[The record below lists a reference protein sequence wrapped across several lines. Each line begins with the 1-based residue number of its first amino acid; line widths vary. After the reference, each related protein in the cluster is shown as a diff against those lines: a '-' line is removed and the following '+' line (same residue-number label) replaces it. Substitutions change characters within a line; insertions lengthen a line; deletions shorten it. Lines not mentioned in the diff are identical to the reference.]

1 MSSKD
6 HLILFGDL
14 IGSTEVA
21 SETPPR
27 IYSRIYIGSFHLASY
42 CAKSFVARRDVFR
55 SLMFPKIFPGVKMG
69 GDEVLSFIPLPSKSV
84 SNGHRIV
91 EVVASSVA
99 FAFVLKLYWLASPYN
114 LRRLLEKQFPRD
126 VAVGIHI
133 GPAEPIRNYENH
145 SDIAGLHINVTK
157 RLETA
162 ARDGRHSRIYASDDV
177 AHLFGKWCAQH
188 SDLGRDKA
196 APLLYTH
203 FCQVQLPI
211 DLKGVPVKVTPFE
224 LKLDEKSES
233 KIQDLISLIYDSPT
247 KQNCESEKAVRI
259 LARTLLEGIFKKR
272 SDTRDFAGV
281 SNELEYVD
289 RWFHAIE
296 TLPRLFY
303 NDIWTVLA
311 SFFLSCG
318 FIRQK
323 NITSPKKDRYQK
335 ITETLQK
342 RLRSLIEE
350 SNNQG

>member
-1 MSSKD
+1 
-6 HLILFGDL
+6 
-14 IGSTEVA
+14 
-21 SETPPR
+21 
-27 IYSRIYIGSFHLASY
+27 
-42 CAKSFVARRDVFR
+42 
-55 SLMFPKIFPGVKMG
+55 MG
-69 GDEVLSFIPLPSKSV
+69 GDEVLSFIPLPSKSGG
-84 SNGHRIV
+84 NGQRII

-114 LRRLLEKQFPRD
+114 LRRLIEKQFPRD
-126 VAVGIHI
+126 IAVGIHI
-133 GPAEPIRNYENH
+133 GPAETIRSYENH
-145 SDIAGLHINVTK
+145 TDIAGLHINVTK

-162 ARDGRHSRIYASDDV
+162 AREGRHSRIYASDDV

-188 SDLGRDKA
+188 AELGRDKA

-203 FCQVQLPI
+203 FSQVQLPI

-233 KIQDLISLIYDSPT
+233 KIQDLISLIYDSPD
-247 KQNCESEKAVRI
+247 KLNCESEKAVRI
-259 LARTLLEGIFKKR
+259 LASTLLKGIFKRR
-272 SDTRDFAGV
+272 SDTSDFAGV
-281 SNELEYVD
+281 SNELEYID
-289 RWFHAIE
+289 RWFKAID

-323 NITSPKKDRYQK
+323 NITPAKKDRYQK

-342 RLRSLIEE
+342 RLRNLIE
-350 SNNQG
+350 SYKNKG